1 MIHFSIGAKGLANF
15 GQQLRQQ
22 CSPSSSLLQ
31 SASSQFTMEVNDTSK
46 MTTTV
51 DRNILSYFLRN
62 LSFAVTPPARVA
74 VRTRG
79 IEREREDSL
88 KKMLRLI
95 VLTILASFSADR
107 KFLLCVSHHYHHS
120 HVWMCSLAVANGIE
134 LVAVG
139 GNSAVCSGA
148 SVTLQCTLTGDV
160 LTWNT
165 PDGVLNFIQGR
176 LINESDAGP
185 YHGRLQELN
194 STHLR
199 SNLTFTFT
207 SQITISCS
215 DGSENISI
223 TVTVKGIPCVG
234 LICARTF
241 GSIMYK
247 TERQLNRVKR

>member
-1 MIHFSIGAKGLANF
+1 
-15 GQQLRQQ
+15 
-22 CSPSSSLLQ
+22 
-31 SASSQFTMEVNDTSK
+31 
-46 MTTTV
+46 
-51 DRNILSYFLRN
+51 
-62 LSFAVTPPARVA
+62 
-74 VRTRG
+74 
-79 IEREREDSL
+79 
-88 KKMLRLI
+88 MLRLI
-95 VLTILASFSADR
+95 VLTILASFSADP

-139 GNSAVCSGA
+139 GNGAFCSGA

-165 PDGVLNFIQGR
+165 PDGAFNLIRGR
-176 LINESDAGP
+176 PINESGAGS

-215 DGSENISI
+215 DDSENISI
-223 TVTVKGIPCVG
+223 TVTVGGIPCVR
-234 LICARTF
+234 LICAYTF
-241 GSIMYK
+241 CTKLKG
-247 TERQLNRVKR
+247 